1 MRSEPLAH
9 AEAKKSAWSLA
20 VSGGG
25 GVFARC
31 SPKRANRVDGADS
44 AGQGWYGVFVR
55 TPRLITSFSTLI
67 GVREGLGQGEAQ
79 ELLTVGMSNPVNGVA
94 SLEGE
99 GHTHVD
105 VG

>member
-1 MRSEPLAH
+1 M
-9 AEAKKSAWSLA
+9 
-20 VSGGG
+20 
-25 GVFARC
+25 
-31 SPKRANRVDGADS
+31 
-44 AGQGWYGVFVR
+44 FVR